1 MIIVDSA
8 LRERQAA
15 GKPIRIAISG
25 AGFAA
30 QGLIMQLS
38 KPFTPGMEV
47 AVIANRTME
56 TIHQVLANLG
66 ITDFVEVADA
76 DQLAAA
82 MAAGTLA
89 VTTDPLMAAAAE
101 GIEVLVE
108 ATGEVEHG
116 SRVVM
121 AGIDAG
127 KHIVLVNAELDA
139 TLGPILKTYADA
151 KGVVLT
157 DTDGDQPGVL
167 MNLKRQIEMWGMK
180 PLLLGNIKS
189 LLDHYRTPLTQA
201 EFAKNVWQR
210 PKMITSFADGSKIA
224 FEMATLANGTGM
236 GVMQRGMRAPE
247 VRGQIET
254 AAQEAFDADELIN
267 GPGYVDYIIGA
278 EPSFGV
284 FILGHTDDLWLS
296 RYMKCYKM
304 GDGPLYTF
312 YQPYHQSPIET
323 PATIARAAC
332 FGDAALTPLGAP
344 VTDVIS
350 MAKKDCVAGET
361 LDGIGGFTVYGVM
374 ENSGQARAEDL
385 LPQGLSD
392 LCVLVNDVAK
402 DQAITI
408 ADIER
413 PADSFAWR
421 LWDEQVARFGATTV
435 SPVPEPEANGADRTE
450 VRA

>member
-8 LRERQAA
+8 LRQRASSGNPVRVA
-15 GKPIRIAISG
+15 LSG

-30 QGLIMQLS
+30 QGLIMQLTR
-38 KPFTPGMEV
+38 PFTPGLEL
-47 AVIANRTME
+47 AVIANRTMD
-56 TIHQVLANLG
+56 TILDVLANLE

-76 DQLAAA
+76 DELAAA
-82 MAAGTLA
+82 MDAGRLA
-89 VTTDPLMAAAAE
+89 ITTDPLMAAAGE

-116 SRVVM
+116 CRVVM

-167 MNLKRQIEMWGMK
+167 MNLKRQIEMWGMR

-189 LLDHYRTPLTQA
+189 LLDHYRTPETQA

-236 GVMQRGMRAPE
+236 GVMKRGMRAPE
-247 VRGQIET
+247 VKGQIEQ
-254 AAQEAFDADELIN
+254 AAQDAFDPEELIN
-267 GPGYVDYIIGA
+267 GPGYVDYVIGA

-284 FILGHTDDLWLS
+284 FILGYTDDLWLS

-312 YQPYHQSPIET
+312 YQPYHQSSLET
-323 PATIARAAC
+323 PATIGRAAC
-332 FGDAALTPLGAP
+332 FGDSSLTPLGPP

-350 MAKKDCVAGET
+350 MAKKDCTAGEA
-361 LDGIGGFTVYGVM
+361 LDGIGGYTVYGIM
-374 ENSGQARAEDL
+374 ENSAQAREEDL

-392 LCVLVNDVAK
+392 QCVLRNLVSK

-408 ADIER
+408 ADVER
-413 PADSFAWR
+413 PADSLSWK
-421 LWDEQVARFGATTV
+421 LWDEQVGRFG
-435 SPVPEPEANGADRTE
+435 
-450 VRA
+450 

>member
-1 MIIVDSA
+1 MIIVDTA
-8 LRERQAA
+8 LREREAE
-15 GKPIRIAISG
+15 GRPIRIALSG

-30 QGLIMQLS
+30 QGLIMQLT
-38 KPFTPGMEV
+38 KPFTPGMEL

-56 TIHQVLANLG
+56 TIDHVLKNLE
-66 ITDFVEVADA
+66 ITDFVVVNDA
-76 DQLAAA
+76 DELAAA
-82 MAAGTLA
+82 IDAGTLA
-89 VTTDPLMAAAAE
+89 VTTDPLLAASAP
-101 GIEVLVE
+101 GTEVLVE

-116 SRVVM
+116 ARVTM
-121 AGIDAG
+121 AGIEAG

-167 MNLKRQIEMWGMK
+167 MNLKRQVEMWGMR
-180 PLLLGNIKS
+180 PLLLGNMKS
-189 LLDHYRTPLTQA
+189 LLDHYRTPETQA

-236 GVMQRGMRAPE
+236 GVMQRGMRRPE
-247 VRGQIET
+247 VSGQIEQ
-254 AAQEAFDADELIN
+254 AAPGAFDHDELLN
-267 GPGYVDYIIGA
+267 GPGYVDYVIGA

-332 FGDAALTPLGAP
+332 FGDPALTPLGAP

-350 MAKKDCVAGET
+350 MAKKDCIRGEV
-361 LDGIGGFTVYGVM
+361 LDGIGGYTVYGIM
-374 ENSGQARAEDL
+374 ENSDVARQEDL

-392 LCVLVNDVAK
+392 QCVLVNDVSK
-402 DQAITI
+402 DDAIKI
-408 ADIER
+408 SDIEK
-413 PADSFAWR
+413 PSDSVAWK
-421 LWDEQVARFGATTV
+421 LFDEQVATFG
-435 SPVPEPEANGADRTE
+435 
-450 VRA
+450 